1 MNIILKMCG
10 RPSILSLLSA
20 GLLVS
25 AATGLGA
32 QTLAPAPIIKA
43 VPSVPQQLD
52 HQTKYEGETSSFIV
66 NELASSLLQFDAEA
80 LKDGGCGQMPN
91 VQTDLRPNLAESWS
105 ADPDGKFVEFKLRKG
120 VKSPFGNEMTAEDV
134 KWSIDRGL
142 KQSSVMRFLAF
153 DMNSYREDPIEI
165 VDPYTIRVHLKERTI
180 FDFVIFHWSQ
190 YQIYDKTEVLKH
202 ATSDDPLALAW
213 LAKNSADFGPWV
225 LNEAGFTPGSR
236 ITMTMNPNY
245 WNAENRGN
253 GDSLVVLGVP
263 ESATRSQLLRSGEI
277 DFAALLP
284 FEEYVS
290 LQDSDVVDVAS
301 CVTAARD
308 TLLLNYK
315 DERLANPLVRQAISL
330 AIDRSAIVEGVFK
343 GFGKPAV
350 TGIHA
355 DYGIEGLETYI
366 AHDVEKA
373 KALMAEAGYA
383 DGFSMKFTVSPTRPG
398 SHAEQEAV
406 FIADMLRQIGIK
418 AEIELIASGST
429 FAERFFK
436 GEYEAMLYLELPAF
450 ADPFY
455 SLNLMNHGSSFQN
468 SFKYNDS
475 RYDALVTE
483 GLHLAADNTQ
493 RRREILVELSK
504 IMAENPPQVYL
515 IDTGIPLARSKKVS
529 GWEVQL
535 HFGGNITAY
544 KLKKEQ

>member
-1 MNIILKMCG
+1 MNIILEMC
-10 RPSILSLLSA
+10 RRTSVLSLLSA

-32 QTLAPAPIIKA
+32 QALAPAPIIKA

-91 VQTDLRPNLAESWS
+91 VQTNLRPNLAESWS
-105 ADPDGKFVEFKLRKG
+105 ADPDGKFIEFKLRKG

-134 KWSIDRGL
+134 KWSVDRGL

-153 DMNSYREDPIEI
+153 DMNSYREDPVEI

-202 ATSDDPLALAW
+202 TTADDPLALAW

-236 ITMTMNPNY
+236 ITMTANPNY
-245 WNAENRGN
+245 WDAEHRGN

-290 LQDSDVVDVAS
+290 LKDSDVVDVAS

-308 TLLLNYK
+308 TLLLSYK

-330 AIDRSAIVEGVFK
+330 AIDRQAIADGVFK
-343 GFGKPAV
+343 GFAKPAV

-355 DYGIEGLETYI
+355 DYGIEGLDAYI

-373 KALMAEAGYA
+373 KKLMAEAGYG

-483 GLHLAADNTQ
+483 GLHLEADNTQ
-493 RRREILVELSK
+493 RRHEILVELSK

-515 IDTGIPLARSKKVS
+515 IDGGIPLARSKKVS

-544 KLKKEQ
+544 KLKKAQ